1 MIELR
6 KINEAIQDISNSIDH
21 ENWQEALIA
30 SYITL
35 EHLTK
40 YKKEKVS
47 LQLYFNLAAQFIDV
61 STYLR
66 DIEGINIGIKILEDN
81 FQYFEEHFQSN
92 FYYNLANA
100 KLAIANDFGYTDDE
114 INFKNIDLYN
124 DVKNLYWKAFKV
136 IKKEEDFEL
145 YCQNLINL
153 ANTLKQQYRFSEAL
167 QIYNIMIEQKVD
179 YPQAWLNRSSCLE
192 QFDQLLDHRSH
203 KMINEIIKGYD
214 FACKSDLTPSLWKP
228 YYLKKTEYL
237 RNQLSQNNEEIDDLE
252 TQKEYFSMSIFR
264 QWCVKENL
272 TLNTHGL
279 YCSCIINER
288 DTLTLFENIIANTD
302 IINFEQ
308 YLNRVKSEFS
318 LLRVL
323 YFESLNHDS
332 SPIDYETCYS
342 ELNEN
347 EIININSEKLRT
359 SFRLCFSIL
368 DKLAIVICKYF
379 NFAITKTTYFHNFW
393 KTNKIELEKSDNFGL
408 IALYSIIQDL
418 NDKAQGEFGFY
429 KEWRN
434 SLEHNLLF
442 IVPNNSKYTTDD
454 DHVYI
459 EIDHFKNNLKNLIQI
474 TRSAIFSTVFTLL
487 HEYRKNEPS
496 DERYWQMIMEKKNF
510 GTNT

>member
-81 FQYFEEHFQSN
+81 FQYFEEHFKIS

-100 KLAIANDFGYTDDE
+100 KLTIANNFGIEKDH
-114 INFKNIDLYN
+114 INFKNINLYN
-124 DVKNLYWKAFKV
+124 DVKNLYWKVFKV

-214 FACKSDLTPSLWKP
+214 FTCKSDLTPSLWKP
-228 YYLKKTEYL
+228 YYQKKIEYFK
-237 RNQLSQNNEEIDDLE
+237 NQLSQNNEEVDDLE
-252 TQKEYFSMSIFR
+252 TKKEYFSMSIFR
-264 QWCVKENL
+264 QWCIKENL
-272 TLNTHGL
+272 TLNIHGL
-279 YCSCIINER
+279 YCSCIVNER
-288 DTLTLFENIIANTD
+288 DTLTLFENSIADTD
-302 IINFEQ
+302 IVSFEQ

-323 YFESLNHDS
+323 YFESLNHDP

-359 SFRLCFSIL
+359 CFRLCFSIL
-368 DKLAIVICKYF
+368 DKLAFILCTFFDYKIKDNIYF
-379 NFAITKTTYFHNFW
+379 NNFW
-393 KTNKIELEKSDNFGL
+393 FKNKHELEKIENPFL
-408 IALYSIIQDL
+408 IAINSIIHDL
-418 NDKAQGEFGFY
+418 NDKQGEFWFY
-429 KEWRN
+429 KSWRN
-434 SLEHNLLF
+434 SLEHNILF
-442 IVPNNSKYTTDD
+442 LIPDGTSYTDD
-454 DHVYI
+454 ENHLYI
-459 EIDHFKNNLKNLIQI
+459 EFNYFQNNLKNLIQI
-474 TRSAIFSTVFTLL
+474 TRSAIFSTVFSLL
-487 HEYRKNEPS
+487 YEYRKNEPV
-496 DERYWQMIMEKKNF
+496 DDLYAEMIMEKKNF
-510 GTNT
+510 GANT